1 MKVFFGTSPRIKS
14 SYPDSVHHIYKII
27 KDLGY
32 SHTSN
37 WVESVDPKSFYEKM
51 SSSELEDHNERIL
64 KELKSADICVFDTS
78 LPSLSVGYL
87 INMSIDLGK
96 QVIVLTQSNSPSF
109 VLGWVKSDAL
119 FLVKYTSENIE
130 KMLKDALKKA
140 EDNSDVRF
148 NFFVS
153 PKILNYLD
161 FVAKHRMIP
170 RSVFLRNLIERE
182 MKKDTEFKKDK

>member
-1 MKVFFGTSPRIKS
+1 MKVFFGTSPRIIE
-14 SYPDSVHHIYKII
+14 SYSELVHQVYKKI
-27 KDLGY
+27 KNLGY

-37 WVESVDPKSFYEKM
+37 WVDSVDPKSFYEM
-51 SSSELEDHNERIL
+51 TSEELEKHNVRIL
-64 KELKSADICVFDTS
+64 KELKNADICVFETS

-96 QVIVLTQSNSPSF
+96 QVIVLTQKNTPSF

-119 FLVKYTSENIE
+119 SILKYTSENLDKLLE
-130 KMLKDALKKA
+130 DALTRA
-140 EDNSDVRF
+140 ESNSDVRF

-161 FVAKHRMIP
+161 FVAKKRMIP
-170 RSVFLRNLIERE
+170 RSVFLRDLIEKE
-182 MKKDTEFKKDK
+182 MKKDTGFKKD

>member
-1 MKVFFGTSPRIKS
+1 MKVFFGTSPRIKT
-14 SYPDSVHHIYKII
+14 SYPDSIHLIYKII

-37 WVESVDPKSFYEKM
+37 WVDRVDPKSFYEM
-51 SSSELEDHNERIL
+51 TSIELENHNERIL

-87 INMSIDLGK
+87 INMSIDLSK
-96 QVIVLTQSNSPSF
+96 QVIVLTQSDSPSF

-119 FLVKYTSENIE
+119 FLVKYTTENVV
-130 KMLKDALKKA
+130 KLLKELLKKA

-161 FVAKHRMIP
+161 FVAKHRMVP

-182 MKKDTEFKKDK
+182 MKKDIEFKKNK

>member
-1 MKVFFGTSPRIKS
+1 MKVFFGTSPWIKT
-14 SYPDSVHHIYKII
+14 SYPDSIHLIYKII

-37 WVESVDPKSFYEKM
+37 WVDRVDPKSFYEM
-51 SSSELEDHNERIL
+51 TSIELENHNERIL

-119 FLVKYTSENIE
+119 FLVKYTTENVV
-130 KMLKDALKKA
+130 KLLKEVLKKA

-161 FVAKHRMIP
+161 FVAKHRMVP

-182 MKKDTEFKKDK
+182 MKKDIEFKKNK